1 MLGIQFVKVDPTQY
15 VLQFRK
21 GQVVKEGLGLSF
33 LYFAPTTSVVAVPMA
48 AFDEGF
54 MFEHVTRDFQAVTV
68 QGQVVFRV
76 KEPKKTAALLNFT
89 LAADGRRYASD
100 DAAQLPARVVRA
112 VEVLSQQAVKGWPL
126 KEALLATDRLAT
138 LVATGLAQSAE
149 ITSLGLEVLG
159 VSVVA
164 IRPTPETAK
173 ALAADAR
180 EAILKAADDA
190 IYARRNAAVEAE
202 REIRESELETEIAV
216 EKKSR
221 TVRETKMDAEAA
233 IREREQAL
241 RQKQME
247 ADIALE
253 DTRTAFVE
261 TNAANT
267 RVLAEAEAHRVGG
280 GHGGAEEHRSAR
292 RAGAR
297 GRGDAA
303 GAADRAG
310 VRRHRR
316 ARGADRA
323 VERVARAARRAAD
336 RRATRVA
343 GRVHRRRG
351 ERSCCPP
358 VSARSCS

>member
-1 MLGIQFVKVDPTQY
+1 
-15 VLQFRK
+15 
-21 GQVVKEGLGLSF
+21 
-33 LYFAPTTSVVAVPMA
+33 
-48 AFDEGF
+48 
-54 MFEHVTRDFQAVTV
+54 VTRDFQAVTV

-89 LAADGRRYASD
+89 LSADGRRYASD

-138 LVATGLAQSAE
+138 LVATGLAQSGE

-164 IRPTPETAK
+164 IRPTPETAR

-233 IREREQAL
+233 LREREQAL

-267 RVLAEAEAHRVGG
+267 RVLASAEAHRVGAVMEALKSTDPRVVQALAAVGMQPGQLIAQAFG
-280 GHGGAEEHRSAR
+280 GIAERAERIGQLNVSPELLQGLLTGGRVGSPVASTG
-292 RAGAR
+292 AGEK
-297 GRGDAA
+297 G
-303 GAADRAG
+303 
-310 VRRHRR
+310 
-316 ARGADRA
+316 
-323 VERVARAARRAAD
+323 RAARQ
-336 RRATRVA
+336 
-343 GRVHRRRG
+343 
-351 ERSCCPP
+351 
-358 VSARSCS
+358 

>member
-15 VLQFRK
+15 VLQFHK

-233 IREREQAL
+233 LREREQAL

-267 RVLAEAEAHRVGG
+267 RVLAEAEAHRVGAVMEALKSTDPRVVQALAAVGMQPGQLIAQAFG
-280 GHGGAEEHRSAR
+280 GIAERAERIGQLNVSPELLAGLLAGGRLGSPAAS
-292 RAGAR
+292 AGA
-297 GRGDAA
+297 GEKG
-303 GAADRAG
+303 
-310 VRRHRR
+310 
-316 ARGADRA
+316 
-323 VERVARAARRAAD
+323 RAARQ
-336 RRATRVA
+336 
-343 GRVHRRRG
+343 
-351 ERSCCPP
+351 
-358 VSARSCS
+358 

>member
-138 LVATGLAQSAE
+138 LVGTGLAQSAE

-253 DTRTAFVE
+253 DTRKAFVE

-267 RVLAEAEAHRVGG
+267 RVLAEAEAHRVGAVMEALKSTDPRVVQALAAVGMQPGQLIAQAFG
-280 GHGGAEEHRSAR
+280 GIAERAERIGQLNVSPELLAGLLAGGRLGSPAASTSA
-292 RAGAR
+292 GEK
-297 GRGDAA
+297 G
-303 GAADRAG
+303 
-310 VRRHRR
+310 
-316 ARGADRA
+316 
-323 VERVARAARRAAD
+323 RAARQ
-336 RRATRVA
+336 
-343 GRVHRRRG
+343 
-351 ERSCCPP
+351 
-358 VSARSCS
+358 

>member
-267 RVLAEAEAHRVGG
+267 RVLAEAEAHRVGAVMEALKSTDPRVVQALAAVGMQPGQLIAQAFG
-280 GHGGAEEHRSAR
+280 GIAERAERIGQLNVSPELLAGLLAGGRLGSPAASTSA
-292 RAGAR
+292 GEK
-297 GRGDAA
+297 G
-303 GAADRAG
+303 
-310 VRRHRR
+310 
-316 ARGADRA
+316 
-323 VERVARAARRAAD
+323 RAARQ
-336 RRATRVA
+336 
-343 GRVHRRRG
+343 
-351 ERSCCPP
+351 
-358 VSARSCS
+358 

>member
-138 LVATGLAQSAE
+138 LVGTGLAQSAE

-267 RVLAEAEAHRVGG
+267 RVLAEAEAHRVGAVMEALKSTDPRVVQALAAVGMQPGQLIAQAFG
-280 GHGGAEEHRSAR
+280 GIAERAERIGQLNVSPELLAGLLAGGRLGSPAASTG
-292 RAGAR
+292 AGEK
-297 GRGDAA
+297 G
-303 GAADRAG
+303 
-310 VRRHRR
+310 
-316 ARGADRA
+316 
-323 VERVARAARRAAD
+323 RAARQ
-336 RRATRVA
+336 
-343 GRVHRRRG
+343 
-351 ERSCCPP
+351 
-358 VSARSCS
+358 

>member
-89 LAADGRRYASD
+89 LSADGRRYASD

-233 IREREQAL
+233 LREREQAL

-267 RVLAEAEAHRVGG
+267 RVLAEAEAHRVGAVMEALKSTDPRVVQALAAVGMQPGQLIAQAFG
-280 GHGGAEEHRSAR
+280 GIAERAERIGQLNVSPELLAGLLAGGRLGSPAAS
-292 RAGAR
+292 AGA
-297 GRGDAA
+297 GEKG
-303 GAADRAG
+303 
-310 VRRHRR
+310 
-316 ARGADRA
+316 
-323 VERVARAARRAAD
+323 RAARQ
-336 RRATRVA
+336 
-343 GRVHRRRG
+343 
-351 ERSCCPP
+351 
-358 VSARSCS
+358 

>member
-76 KEPKKTAALLNFT
+76 KEPKKTAALLNFA
-89 LAADGRRYASD
+89 LSADGRRYASD

-233 IREREQAL
+233 LREREQAL

-253 DTRTAFVE
+253 NTRTAFVE

-267 RVLAEAEAHRVGG
+267 RVLAEAEAHRVGAVMEALKSADPRVVQALAAVGMQPGQLIAQAFG
-280 GHGGAEEHRSAR
+280 GIAE
-292 RAGAR
+292 RAERIGQLNVSPELLQ
-297 GRGDAA
+297 GLLA
-303 GAADRAG
+303 GSRTPASPEKG
-310 VRRHRR
+310 
-316 ARGADRA
+316 
-323 VERVARAARRAAD
+323 RAARQ
-336 RRATRVA
+336 
-343 GRVHRRRG
+343 
-351 ERSCCPP
+351 
-358 VSARSCS
+358 

>member
-138 LVATGLAQSAE
+138 LVGTGLAQSAE

-267 RVLAEAEAHRVGG
+267 RVLAEAEAHRVGAVMEALKSTDPRVVQALAAVGMQPGQLIAQAFG
-280 GHGGAEEHRSAR
+280 GIAERAERIGQLNVSPELLAGLLAGGRLGSPAASTSA
-292 RAGAR
+292 GEK
-297 GRGDAA
+297 GC
-303 GAADRAG
+303 
-310 VRRHRR
+310 
-316 ARGADRA
+316 
-323 VERVARAARRAAD
+323 AARQ
-336 RRATRVA
+336 
-343 GRVHRRRG
+343 
-351 ERSCCPP
+351 
-358 VSARSCS
+358 

>member
-1 MLGIQFVKVDPTQY
+1 
-15 VLQFRK
+15 
-21 GQVVKEGLGLSF
+21 
-33 LYFAPTTSVVAVPMA
+33 
-48 AFDEGF
+48 
-54 MFEHVTRDFQAVTV
+54 
-68 QGQVVFRV
+68 
-76 KEPKKTAALLNFT
+76 
-89 LAADGRRYASD
+89 
-100 DAAQLPARVVRA
+100 
-112 VEVLSQQAVKGWPL
+112 
-126 KEALLATDRLAT
+126 
-138 LVATGLAQSAE
+138 
-149 ITSLGLEVLG
+149 

-267 RVLAEAEAHRVGG
+267 RVLAEAEAHRVGAVMEALKSTDPRVVQALAAVGMQPGQLIAQAFG
-280 GHGGAEEHRSAR
+280 GIAERAERIGQLNVSPELLAGLLAGGRLGSPAASTSA
-292 RAGAR
+292 GEK
-297 GRGDAA
+297 GC
-303 GAADRAG
+303 
-310 VRRHRR
+310 
-316 ARGADRA
+316 
-323 VERVARAARRAAD
+323 AARQ
-336 RRATRVA
+336 
-343 GRVHRRRG
+343 
-351 ERSCCPP
+351 
-358 VSARSCS
+358 

>member
-1 MLGIQFVKVDPTQY
+1 
-15 VLQFRK
+15 
-21 GQVVKEGLGLSF
+21 
-33 LYFAPTTSVVAVPMA
+33 
-48 AFDEGF
+48 
-54 MFEHVTRDFQAVTV
+54 
-68 QGQVVFRV
+68 VVFRV

-138 LVATGLAQSAE
+138 LVGTGLAQSAE

-233 IREREQAL
+233 LREREQAL

-267 RVLAEAEAHRVGG
+267 RVLAEAEAHRVGAVMEALRSTDPRVVQALAAVGMQPGQLIAQAFG
-280 GHGGAEEHRSAR
+280 GIAERAERIGQLNVSPELLQGLLAGGRLGSPAASTSA
-292 RAGAR
+292 GEK
-297 GRGDAA
+297 G
-303 GAADRAG
+303 
-310 VRRHRR
+310 
-316 ARGADRA
+316 
-323 VERVARAARRAAD
+323 RAARQ
-336 RRATRVA
+336 
-343 GRVHRRRG
+343 
-351 ERSCCPP
+351 
-358 VSARSCS
+358 

>member
-138 LVATGLAQSAE
+138 LVGTGLAQSAE

-233 IREREQAL
+233 LREREQAL

-267 RVLAEAEAHRVGG
+267 RVLAEAEAHRVGAVMEALKSTDPRVVQALAAVGMQPGQLIAQAFG
-280 GHGGAEEHRSAR
+280 GIAERAERIGQLNVSPELLAGLLAGGRLGSPAAS
-292 RAGAR
+292 AGA
-297 GRGDAA
+297 GEKG
-303 GAADRAG
+303 
-310 VRRHRR
+310 
-316 ARGADRA
+316 
-323 VERVARAARRAAD
+323 RAARQ
-336 RRATRVA
+336 
-343 GRVHRRRG
+343 
-351 ERSCCPP
+351 
-358 VSARSCS
+358 

>member
-138 LVATGLAQSAE
+138 LVGTGLAQSAE

-267 RVLAEAEAHRVGG
+267 RVLAEAEAHRVGAVMEALKSTDPRVVQALAAVGMQPGQLIAQAFG
-280 GHGGAEEHRSAR
+280 GIAERAERIGQLNVSPELLAGLLAGGRLGSPAASTSA
-292 RAGAR
+292 GEK
-297 GRGDAA
+297 G
-303 GAADRAG
+303 
-310 VRRHRR
+310 
-316 ARGADRA
+316 
-323 VERVARAARRAAD
+323 RAARQ
-336 RRATRVA
+336 
-343 GRVHRRRG
+343 
-351 ERSCCPP
+351 
-358 VSARSCS
+358 

>member
-89 LAADGRRYASD
+89 LTADGRRYASD

-233 IREREQAL
+233 LREREQAL

-267 RVLAEAEAHRVGG
+267 RVLAEAEAHRVGAVMEALKSTDPRVVQALAAVGMQPGQLIAQAFG
-280 GHGGAEEHRSAR
+280 GIAERAERIGQLNVSPELLAGLLAGGRLGSPAAS
-292 RAGAR
+292 AGA
-297 GRGDAA
+297 GEKG
-303 GAADRAG
+303 
-310 VRRHRR
+310 
-316 ARGADRA
+316 
-323 VERVARAARRAAD
+323 RAARQ
-336 RRATRVA
+336 
-343 GRVHRRRG
+343 
-351 ERSCCPP
+351 
-358 VSARSCS
+358 